1 MAHKIS
7 IIGAGSAVFSLS
19 MVRDICLT
27 PSLHG
32 STISF
37 MDVDQRR
44 LDAIHAL
51 CRRYAEEVGIALE
64 LHKTTERR
72 ESLRGADVVINAALT
87 AGHHQLRAGWE
98 VARRH
103 GYRWGGS

>member
-27 PSLHG
+27 PSLRG
-32 STISF
+32 STVSF
-37 MDVDQRR
+37 MDVDQGR

-51 CRRYAEEVGIALE
+51 CRRYAEEIGITLD

-72 ESLRGADVVINAALT
+72 ESLQGADVVVNAALA
-87 AGHHQLRAGWE
+87 AGHQHLRAGWE
-98 VARRH
+98 VARRY
-103 GYRWGGS
+103 GFRWGG